1 VIYRLTNEFT
11 RFDETGDADEDKTVK
26 FIFVLLLT
34 MVALTF
40 GASALELSS
49 RDPATCQFGALCHQ

>member
-1 VIYRLTNEFT
+1 M
-11 RFDETGDADEDKTVK
+11 K